1 MSCVAKVGPRSFLI
15 ETESGKLYRRNRKF
29 ILQDPSQVPV
39 LSEIAD
45 SSATNQTSADVGP
58 PAKSLD
64 ARADSSLKQ
73 TQTLLQTCESSQ
85 PKLTTAEEINPVT
98 TADHYS
104 KRENQFAP
112 SRLNDLMS

>member
-1 MSCVAKVGPRSFLI
+1 MCCKGWTTLLLI

-58 PAKSLD
+58 SPKSLD
-64 ARADSSLKQ
+64 ARADLSLQQ
-73 TQTLLQTCESSQ
+73 TD
-85 PKLTTAEEINPVT
+85 NVT
-98 TADHYS
+98 
-104 KRENQFAP
+104 
-112 SRLNDLMS
+112 DL